1 LHRRFVHILNESLK
15 NIYVVLH
22 NVHSASKTIETAQ
35 VVYGL
40 GFSNF
45 VVSKAEGSSAQS
57 GVPDANRLAIRMNQN
72 FMVLPDL
79 KDVLEVLNFDY
90 ALLVTSPKLVK
101 EHVDL
106 DQLSQRT
113 QSGEKI
119 AIIVSGSNSSFSRKE
134 MDLGECKSLE
144 AEVDIGPSGSAAII
158 LYSLIDQ
165 KK

>member
-1 LHRRFVHILNESLK
+1 MHKLNESLK
-15 NIYVVLH
+15 NVYVVLH

-40 GFSNF
+40 GFPNF

-57 GVPDANRLAIRMNQN
+57 GVPDANKLAIRMKQN

-79 KDVLEVLNFDY
+79 KDVLEALNIDY
-90 ALLVTSPKLVK
+90 AILVTSPRLVK

-106 DQLSQRT
+106 GKLSEQTKSADR
-113 QSGEKI
+113 I
-119 AIIVSGSNSSFSRKE
+119 AIVLSGSNSSFSRKE
-134 MDLGECKSLE
+134 MDLGDCKSLE

-158 LYSLIDQ
+158 LYSLLGQ
-165 KK
+165 K

>member
-1 LHRRFVHILNESLK
+1 MLTLPDHLK

-45 VVSKAEGSSAQS
+45 VVSKAEGSAAQA
-57 GVPDANRLAIRMNQN
+57 GVPDANRLAMKMKQH

-79 KDVLEVLNFDY
+79 KDVLEVLNVEQP
-90 ALLVTSPKLVK
+90 LLITSPVLTK
-101 EHVDL
+101 ERLDL
-106 DQLSQRT
+106 NQLAEQAK
-113 QSGEKI
+113 SGERVVI
-119 AIIVSGSNSSFSRKE
+119 MLSGSNSSFSRKE
-134 MDLGECKSLE
+134 MDLGECRSLD
-144 AEVDIGPSGSAAII
+144 ARVDIGPAGTAAII
-158 LYSLIDQ
+158 LYALSM